1 MGSGKSSKAARSR
14 AQSKD
19 KAGEY
24 YELGKDAVSSDDLE
38 MAPLSNQSTYPDDA
52 ELTLFNTSENGLS
65 SQGEPTAH
73 ISPRSAQNPPND
85 KPQQTTGSRKLRSGA
100 ERSPVVAIHTSP
112 TSARSMLW
120 LKRATWRG

>member
-65 SQGEPTAH
+65 SQGEPTSHCAPPRTH
-73 ISPRSAQNPPND
+73 PTTSP
-85 KPQQTTGSRKLRSGA
+85 SRPRVLASCGVERSGA
-100 ERSPVVAIHTSP
+100 LSWPSTPPPPPPA
-112 TSARSMLW
+112 ACC
-120 LKRATWRG
+120 G